1 MNVGAAIAALFFVRY
16 VYVMI
21 DVRVL
26 EEATDSAFNDMCA
39 LLAQLHTGSSSTYAP
54 DRSRFEQMVHDKNIA
69 MVIAHDGD
77 RIIGM
82 AMLYSIVRVDEVS
95 GIVDDVVV
103 SDAYRGQ
110 GIATRI
116 MEKLIETARE
126 RGLKHL
132 DLTSR
137 PSREAANHL
146 YQKVGFQKRETN
158 PYRLKL

>member
-26 EEATDSAFNDMCA
+26 EEATDSAFNDICE
-39 LLAQLHTGSSSTYAP
+39 LLTQLHTGSSSTYSP
-54 DRSRFEQMVHDKNIA
+54 DRTRFEQMLSDKNIA
-69 MVIAHDGD
+69 VIVAQDGE
-77 RIIGM
+77 RIVGM

-110 GIATRI
+110 GIATHVMAR
-116 MEKLIETARE
+116 LIETARE

>member
-1 MNVGAAIAALFFVRY
+1 MGVAIAAPIFVRY

-21 DVRVL
+21 DVLVL
-26 EEATDSAFNDMCA
+26 TQVTDAAFDDVCA
-39 LLAQLHTGSSSTYAP
+39 LLSQLHAGSTSTYTP
-54 DRSRFEQMVHDKNIA
+54 DRARFEQMVADKNVA
-69 MVIAHDGD
+69 VVVARDGE

-110 GIATRI
+110 GIATRV
-116 MEKLIETARE
+116 MKKLIETAKE